1 MVFGGIMKDC
11 ENTDKQVDFKS
22 EIQKAQEEIL
32 GALFPGLSVSKESL
46 DQIQPR
52 IQNASFLPNEQ
63 APTILDFD
71 IVPNRPLKYYPYASS
86 PFLSP
91 KNRA

>member
-52 IQNASFLPNEQ
+52 IQNASFLPYGEICRI
-63 APTILDFD
+63 ILLRHL
-71 IVPNRPLKYYPYASS
+71 PRKL
-86 PFLSP
+86 P
-91 KNRA
+91 KG